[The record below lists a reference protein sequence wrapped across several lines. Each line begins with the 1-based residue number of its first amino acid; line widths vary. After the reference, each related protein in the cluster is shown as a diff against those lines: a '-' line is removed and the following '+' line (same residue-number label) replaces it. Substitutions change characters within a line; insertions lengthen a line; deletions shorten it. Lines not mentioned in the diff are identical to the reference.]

1 MMNSPDPIRRVLVV
15 DDERVISDS
24 LSLILSKFG
33 FACKAA
39 YSGEQAIDVA
49 RTFLPDL
56 IISDILMTGM
66 TGIEAAITVRDFLP
80 DCRVILFSGQATTVD
95 FLGKRF
101 RNGHPF
107 EILAKPLAP
116 HVLLERIA
124 QLS

>member
-1 MMNSPDPIRRVLVV
+1 MMNSRDSIRRVLVV
-15 DDERVISDS
+15 DDERVISES
-24 LSLILSKFG
+24 LSLILSKSG

-39 YSGEQAIDVA
+39 YSGEHAIDVA

-80 DCRVILFSGQATTVD
+80 DCRVILFSGQATTVNL
-95 FLGKRF
+95 LGQHSG
-101 RNGHPF
+101 NGYQF

-116 HVLLERIA
+116 QVLLERIA